1 MPFIRVWIHF
11 IWSTKN
17 REKIISKE
25 LKNAL
30 LNHIISNAQEKT
42 IWIDSINCI
51 SDHIHV
57 LISLNT
63 DQLISKT
70 VMLLKGE
77 SSYWVNRNKL
87 TKTKFEWQD
96 EYIAVSVSE
105 SNADKVRRYIQNQE
119 EHHRKKSFSEE
130 YDDFMKRHQN
140 GNYKI

>member
-1 MPFIRVWIHF
+1 
-11 IWSTKN
+11 
-17 REKIISKE
+17 
-25 LKNAL
+25 
-30 LNHIISNAQEKT
+30 
-42 IWIDSINCI
+42 
-51 SDHIHV
+51 
-57 LISLNT
+57 
-63 DQLISKT
+63 
-70 VMLLKGE
+70 
-77 SSYWVNRNKL
+77 L